1 MNKNIIIVLGIIV
14 IAVLSRLIPHPPNFT
29 PIITIGLFAGAY
41 IQNKRLPLLIP
52 LVIFL
57 VSDLFIGFHSTIIW
71 IYASIVVIT
80 LIGIR
85 LQNNV
90 KLQTVLT
97 SSVVGVI
104 LFFLISN
111 FGVWISGMVGY
122 PLTITGL
129 VSCYVAGL
137 PFLQNTF
144 AGTLLYSA
152 LIFGA
157 YEIASK
163 ILLLNQ
169 VVRVKK

>member
-41 IQNKRLPLLIP
+41 IQNKRLALLIP